1 MNKQAVWVLYIY
13 LLNSYELI
21 VSYGPPKPSF
31 GRSPFFFF
39 SGLMTGPTYWPLVWH
54 SNANTPLVPIKGACG
69 LEKKTWGQY
78 FFSAT
83 LTGLTYLLKHISK
96 YSTVPLRLDVQITHH
111 GQSWTEQIWV
121 SSRIT
126 RLDEHHQNKL
136 KFGQKFFFPP
146 WQSFPSNFVI
156 WNCAWLCS

>member
-1 MNKQAVWVLYIY
+1 MSSLCHMDLQNLLLGEVL
-13 LLNSYELI
+13 
-21 VSYGPPKPSF
+21 
-31 GRSPFFFF
+31 FFFQAWWLDLPTDLW
-39 SGLMTGPTYWPLVWH
+39 SGILMPTPPWCQSRGHVDW
-54 SNANTPLVPIKGACG
+54 
-69 LEKKTWGQY
+69 KKKPGVNI

-136 KFGQKFFFPP
+136 KFGQKFFFLP